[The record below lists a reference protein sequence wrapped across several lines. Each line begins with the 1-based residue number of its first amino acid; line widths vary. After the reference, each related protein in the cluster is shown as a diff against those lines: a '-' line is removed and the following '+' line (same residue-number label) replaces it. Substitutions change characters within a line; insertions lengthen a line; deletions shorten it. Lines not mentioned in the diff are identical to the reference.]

1 MREKLL
7 TLCLALTVLCA
18 GCMPGAAKDG
28 PAEGE
33 AAVWF
38 LAGENGTEG
47 AALTPEFRSLPQEK
61 AEGEALLEL
70 LLIGPEESG
79 LSSPFPQGTTLK
91 SLHLD
96 GDLALVDLSEAY
108 GGLSGVDLTLADGC
122 ITLTLCQLP
131 GVDRVYLTVEGGPRP
146 FRDQVLSP
154 GDFLLENGAGE
165 TENENQP
172 VK

>member
-1 MREKLL
+1 MRGRLL
-7 TLCLALTVLCA
+7 TLCLALTVFCA

-47 AALTPEFRSLPQEK
+47 AALAPEFRPLSQEG
-61 AEGEALLEL
+61 AEGEALLKL
-70 LLIGPEESG
+70 LFTGPEELG
-79 LSSPFPQGTTLK
+79 LSSPFPQGTALK
-91 SLHLD
+91 GFRLD

-131 GVDRVYLTVEGGPRP
+131 GVDRVYLTVEGSPRP
-146 FRDQVLSP
+146 FRDQVLSRD
-154 GDFLLENGAGE
+154 DFLLENGVGE
-165 TENENQP
+165 TE
-172 VK
+172 K